1 MEERVRKLTVRDLL
15 ECKGKRQL
23 TEVLVTSTAEAAA
36 CEAAG
41 IDMIVAGVRTRREAR
56 DIRAAAPNTFLI
68 SGIPYGKCA
77 SKKQAVKAA
86 FKLLD
91 DGADAVYAVMSLKFM
106 QAMAAEGIPLVGHV
120 GLIPSKRTWTG
131 GYRAVGKTADEAL
144 RVYQDTLALQD
155 AGVIAVEMEVVPH
168 QVATEISKRVD
179 LIVISMGSGAGCDAQ
194 YLFAMDLLGENRG
207 HVPRH
212 AKGYRDFS
220 AEHERLQTERIAA
233 FSEFSNDVTEGR
245 FPAPENIVD
254 SDSNELERFLKSSLV
269 RK

>member
-1 MEERVRKLTVRDLL
+1 MSKLTVRDLL

-36 CEAAG
+36 CEAAV
-41 IDMIVAGVRTRREAR
+41 IDMIVAGVSTRREAC
-56 DIRAAAPNTFLI
+56 DIRIAAPDTFLI
-68 SGIPYGKCA
+68 SGIPYGKCS
-77 SKKQAVKAA
+77 SKKQAIKAA

-91 DGADAVYAVMSLKFM
+91 DGADAVYAVMSLEFM
-106 QAMAAEGIPLVGHV
+106 RAVAAEGIPLIGHV

-144 RVYQDTLALQD
+144 RVYQDTMALQD
-155 AGVIAVEMEVVPH
+155 AGVIAVEMEVVPQ

-212 AKGYRDFS
+212 AKVYRDF
-220 AEHERLQTERIAA
+220 ATEQDRLQAERVAA
-233 FSEFSNDVTEGR
+233 FKEFSNDVIEGR

-254 SDSNELERFLKSSLV
+254 SDSSELELFLKSSLIQ
-269 RK
+269 R